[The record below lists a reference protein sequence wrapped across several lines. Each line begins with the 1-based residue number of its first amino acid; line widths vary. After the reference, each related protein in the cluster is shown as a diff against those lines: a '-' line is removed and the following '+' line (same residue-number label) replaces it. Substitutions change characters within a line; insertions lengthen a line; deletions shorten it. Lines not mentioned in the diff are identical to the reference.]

1 MSATRSGPPPVAEL
15 VSAAAAAGRH
25 RMAAD
30 VELQCFYR
38 LMILTSVDVCELLS
52 LSKWLNVVELVSV
65 LDSWRDKLQ
74 EYVF

>member
-15 VSAAAAAGRH
+15 VSAAAAAAAAGRH
-25 RMAAD
+25 RVAAD

-38 LMILTSVDVCELLS
+38 LMILTSFDVCELLS

-65 LDSWRDKLQ
+65 LDPWRDKL
-74 EYVF
+74 

>member
-1 MSATRSGPPPVAEL
+1 MYERHEEWSTAGGRAEP
-15 VSAAAAAGRH
+15 VSAPPLVVTA
-25 RMAAD
+25 AAD

-65 LDSWRDKLQ
+65 LDTWRDKL
-74 EYVF
+74 